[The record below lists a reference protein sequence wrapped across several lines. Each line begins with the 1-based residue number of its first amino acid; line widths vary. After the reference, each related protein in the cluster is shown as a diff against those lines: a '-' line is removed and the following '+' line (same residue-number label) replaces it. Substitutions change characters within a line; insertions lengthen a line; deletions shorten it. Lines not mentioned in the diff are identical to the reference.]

1 MGHFLSW
8 FLLLGQ
14 AAAPQDVPFPVSLD
28 KRLSIECIASEPD
41 IRTPTGIAVDGSGR
55 IWAVENNTHFRPKN
69 YIGHP
74 SDRILIFED
83 FGPDG
88 RARKITTFADG
99 FKNSMGLAL
108 GKDGR
113 VYFCTRSEISVF
125 GATRRDDI
133 AVDRT
138 VLARLNS
145 KGDYPHNGLSGFAF
159 DAAGNVYFGQGEN
172 SGEPYTLVGS
182 DGITLSGAGEGG
194 NVYRCRPDGSG
205 LVRLATGFWNPF
217 DLCVDAFGRLFI
229 EDNDPDS
236 RPPCRLVHV
245 VQGGDYGFKF
255 RNGRRGL
262 HPFTAWNGELPGTL
276 PMVSGTGEAPCGMV
290 AYESDGLPEEYRG
303 TLIGSSWGDH
313 VIQRF
318 RLAPRGA
325 SFSSAPET
333 VVEGTDSFRPVG
345 MAVAPDGSLVFSD
358 WADKSYP
365 VHGKGRIWRIRWKS
379 PQPAFPHDPQ
389 DVRARLRTLW
399 SSGASASAIDDSLA
413 DPAEEVRGEAT
424 RLLGGEDPRRLKIAL
439 GDPSKFVRMQ
449 AILGLGPK
457 AALEPLLGILA
468 DPDPFLAGAV
478 IEALGRPSHVKLL
491 LDHALDKQMPTKA
504 RLGLIVAMRR
514 SGEAY
519 CQAVIPKLLEESDPA
534 LRRAAIQWVG
544 EDQLQHYAAALEG
557 AASRPP
563 TTREVFE
570 AFIAANDFLNA
581 GARREMDQRGSE
593 TYLAKVIGDAQK
605 PPALRAL
612 ALRMLRIDH
621 PSLTVAKLQSL
632 LAEKDDALRL
642 ESVRALA
649 AKTDDA
655 AQETLRKVAGDD
667 QATGGLRAE
676 AVMGLARSAAQSA
689 STRSLLI
696 SLLREGPLRSIAIQ
710 SLGGA
715 TDQKEVREAL
725 TALAHRPELEE
736 KIALILNPA
745 GVPRPKTVAEWRA
758 ILEEPGDAA
767 AGERVFFHPRG
778 PQCFVCHCVNGRGG
792 EVGPDLSTIAAA
804 INREKI
810 VESILEP
817 SKEIAPAYTNW
828 QVLTVNGQVFDGRI
842 LSEDPPGT
850 LSFVDPAT
858 GKETILLA
866 ALTLIDAKAQTR
878 RIPLVQIQER
888 RALKLSIMPE
898 NLHAV
903 LTRQEFRDLV
913 TYLGG
918 LK

>member
-1 MGHFLSW
+1 MGHFLSL
-8 FLLLGQ
+8 FILLGQ
-14 AAAPQDVPFPVSLD
+14 AGAPEDVPFPVPLD
-28 KRLSIECIASEPD
+28 KRLSIERVASEPD

-55 IWAVENNTHFRPKN
+55 IWAIENNTHFRPKN
-69 YIGHP
+69 YKGHP
-74 SDRILIFED
+74 SDRILILED

-99 FKNSMGLAL
+99 FRNSMGLAL

-113 VYFCTRSEISVF
+113 VFFCTRSEITVF
-125 GATRRDDI
+125 GATRRDNI
-133 AVDRT
+133 AADRT
-138 VLARLNS
+138 VLATLNT

-182 DGITLSGAGEGG
+182 DGTSLSGAGEGG

-205 LVRLATGFWNPF
+205 LVRVATGFWNPF

-276 PMVSGTGEAPCGMV
+276 PMVCGTGEAPCGMV

-303 TLIGSSWGDH
+303 TLIGTSWGDH

-318 RLAPRGA
+318 RLAPKGA
-325 SFSSAPET
+325 SFSSKPET
-333 VVEGTDSFRPVG
+333 VVEGTDAFRPVG
-345 MAVAPDGSLVFSD
+345 IAVAPDGSLVLSD

-379 PQPAFPHDPQ
+379 PQPPPARDPA
-389 DVRARLRTLW
+389 DVRSRLRTLW
-399 SSGASASAIDDSLA
+399 SAGGSAAAIEASLA

-424 RLLGGEDPRRLKIAL
+424 RLLGGDDPRRLKTAL
-439 GDPSKFVRMQ
+439 SDSSKFVRMQ
-449 AILGLGPK
+449 SILGMDPTTP
-457 AALEPLLGILA
+457 LEPLLGILA
-468 DPDPFLAGAV
+468 EPDPFLAGAA
-478 IEALGRPSHVKLL
+478 IEVLGRPGHSRLL
-491 LDHALDKQMPTKA
+491 VDRALDKKTPTKA
-504 RLGLIVAMRR
+504 RLGLLVAMRR
-514 SGEAY
+514 SGEAS
-519 CQAVIPKLLEESDPA
+519 CHAVIPKLLEDSDPA
-534 LRRAAIQWVG
+534 IRRAAIQWVG
-544 EDQLQHYAAALEG
+544 EDQLKEFAPALEG

-593 TYLAKVIGDAQK
+593 TYLAKVIGDPQK
-605 PPALRAL
+605 PSALRAL

-632 LAEKDDALRL
+632 LAEMDEALRL
-642 ESVRALA
+642 EAVRALA
-649 AKTDDA
+649 SKTDDA
-655 AQETLRKVAGDD
+655 AQETLRRVAGDD
-667 QATGGLRAE
+667 QAAAGLRAE
-676 AVMGLARSAAQSA
+676 AVMGLARSVAQSP
-689 STRSLLI
+689 STRSLLV
-696 SLLREGPLRSIAIQ
+696 SLLGEGPLRPIAIQ

-715 TDQKEVREAL
+715 ADHKEVQEAL
-725 TALAHRPELEE
+725 LALAHRPEFKE
-736 KIALILNPA
+736 KIALIFNPA
-745 GVPRPKTVAEWRA
+745 GVDRPKNFAEWRA

-804 INREKI
+804 MNREKI

-828 QVLTVNGQVFDGRI
+828 QVLTVNGQQFDGRI

-850 LSFVDPAT
+850 FSFVDPAT
-858 GKETILLA
+858 GKETIIPA
-866 ALTLIDAKAQTR
+866 ALTLIDAKGLTR
-878 RIPLVQIQER
+878 RIPLVDIQER

>member
-1 MGHFLSW
+1 MAHFLSF
-8 FLLLGQ
+8 FLLLSQ
-14 AAAPQDVPFPVSLD
+14 AGAPQDIPFPVPLD
-28 KRLSIECIASEPD
+28 KRLSIELVASEPD
-41 IRTPTGIAVDGSGR
+41 IRTPTGISVDVNGR
-55 IWAVENNTHFRPKN
+55 IWAVENNTHFRPKD
-69 YIGHP
+69 YKGHP

-83 FGPDG
+83 FGPNG
-88 RARKITTFADG
+88 RARKITTFAEG

-113 VYFCTRSEISVF
+113 VFFCTRSEISLF
-125 GATRRDDI
+125 GATRRDDL
-133 AVDRT
+133 AADRT

-172 SGEPYTLVGS
+172 SGEAYTLVGS
-182 DGITLSGAGEGG
+182 DGTSLSGAGEGG
-194 NVYRCRPDGSG
+194 NVYRCRPDGTG
-205 LVRLATGFWNPF
+205 LVRVATGFWNPF

-290 AYESDGLPEEYRG
+290 AYESDGLPEDYRG
-303 TLIGSSWGDH
+303 TLMGSSWGDH

-325 SFSSAPET
+325 SFSSKPET

-345 MAVAPDGSLVFSD
+345 IAVAPDGSLVLSD

-379 PQPAFPHDPQ
+379 PQPSPARESA
-389 DVRARLRTLW
+389 DVRSRLRTLW
-399 SSGASASAIDDSLA
+399 AAGASASAIEASLA

-424 RLLGGEDPRRLKIAL
+424 RLLGGDDPRRLKTAL
-439 GDPSKFVRMQ
+439 ADPSKFVRMQ
-449 AILGLGPK
+449 AILGLGPQ
-457 AALEPLLGILA
+457 APLEPLLGILA

-478 IEALGRPSHVKLL
+478 IEALGQPGHGKLL
-491 LDHALDKQMPTKA
+491 LDHALDRQMPTKV
-504 RLGLIVAMRR
+504 RLGLVVAMRR
-514 SGEAY
+514 SGDAY
-519 CQAVIPKLLEESDPA
+519 CQAVIPKLLEDADPA
-534 LRRAAIQWVG
+534 VRRAAIQWVG
-544 EDQLQHYAAALEG
+544 EDQLKEYASALEG

-593 TYLAKVIGDAQK
+593 PYLARVIGDPQK
-605 PPALRAL
+605 PSALRAL
-612 ALRMLRIDH
+612 ALRMIRIDH
-621 PSLTVAKLQSL
+621 PSLTVARLQSL
-632 LAEKDDALRL
+632 IAEKDEALRL
-642 ESVRALA
+642 EAVRALA

-655 AQETLRKVAGDD
+655 AQETLRHLAGDD
-667 QATGGLRAE
+667 RAAGSLRSE
-676 AVMGLARSAAQSA
+676 AVMGLARSAAHSS
-689 STRSLLI
+689 STRSRLI
-696 SLLREGPLRSIAIQ
+696 SLLGEGPLRPIAIQ
-710 SLGGA
+710 SLGGSA
-715 TDQKEVREAL
+715 DHQEVREAL
-725 TALAHRPELEE
+725 ATLAHRPGLEE
-736 KIALILNPA
+736 KVALILNPA
-745 GVPRPKTVAEWRA
+745 GVARPKTIAEWRA

-804 INREKI
+804 MNREKI

-850 LSFVDPAT
+850 FSFVDPAT
-858 GKETILLA
+858 GKETIIPA
-866 ALTLIDAKAQTR
+866 ALTLIDAKGLTR
-878 RIPLVQIQER
+878 RIPLVEIQER